1 MATLLTVG
9 LASGCAAKDPGR
21 PSAETSAGG
30 ATETG
35 TKSSSPSGVSGPD
48 LDLSKFASNPCGAL
62 TADQLAPLGSFKA
75 PEPGT
80 GTFGPNCWWKA
91 TKVLEG
97 AGYKVTMVTN
107 GTTIDT
113 FIDTNKSLQVFKETT
128 VGGLKAASWDQ
139 TNASANCSTAVGTS
153 SKGAILVQMNIE
165 NTNAPE
171 SKDTCA
177 ASEKVAALVVQNL
190 KG

>member
-1 MATLLTVG
+1 
-9 LASGCAAKDPGR
+9 
-21 PSAETSAGG
+21 
-30 ATETG
+30 
-35 TKSSSPSGVSGPD
+35 
-48 LDLSKFASNPCGAL
+48 LDLSKFTSNPCGAL
-62 TADQLAPLGSFKA
+62 TADQLATLGSFKVA
-75 PEPGT
+75 EPGS

-107 GTTIDT
+107 GTTIESL
-113 FIDTNKSLQVFKETT
+113 IENNKSLQVFKETT
-128 VGGLKAASWDQ
+128 IEGLRAASWDQ

-165 NTNAPE
+165 NVNAPE
-171 SKDTCA
+171 RKDTCVA
-177 ASEKVAALVVQNL
+177 AEKVAALVVRNV